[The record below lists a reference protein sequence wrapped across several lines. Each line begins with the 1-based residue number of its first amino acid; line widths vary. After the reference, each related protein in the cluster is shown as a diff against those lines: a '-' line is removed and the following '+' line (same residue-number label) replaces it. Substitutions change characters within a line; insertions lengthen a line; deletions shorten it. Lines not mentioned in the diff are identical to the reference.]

1 VHFWALPVRSPQPK
15 LAFQLARFLGQK
27 GLQQRETEAEGMLPI
42 RNDLRQDYPILFRLD
57 WMTRMLDASFRQLE
71 RGSGD
76 TPAAWAENELDE
88 AYAKLRKRVV
98 YDRPADAPVTPSAI
112 RAAMHEALHAR

>member
-1 VHFWALPVRSPQPK
+1 
-15 LAFQLARFLGQK
+15 
-27 GLQQRETEAEGMLPI
+27 MLPI

-57 WMTRMLDASFRQLE
+57 WMQRMLDASFRQLE

-76 TPAAWAENELDE
+76 APGIWAENDLDE

-98 YDRPADAPVTPSAI
+98 YDRPVDAPATPAAI
-112 RAAMHEALHAR
+112 RAAIEEALRAR

>member
-1 VHFWALPVRSPQPK
+1 MGSISSASVSRCCRPFWPRK
-15 LAFQLARFLGQK
+15 LAFQRARCLGQK

-57 WMTRMLDASFRQLE
+57 WMQRMLDASFRQLE

-88 AYAKLRKRVV
+88 AYAKLCKSVV
-98 YDRPADAPVTPSAI
+98 CGRPA
-112 RAAMHEALHAR
+112 